1 MTSTIKE
8 ISDSQITEVA
18 DQAYADY
25 RDDFINNFEVQ
36 LKQSIEIADKQF
48 KTGECITLDE
58 FESKLDTLK

>member
-1 MTSTIKE
+1 MTSTLQV
-8 ISDSQITEVA
+8 ISDSQITGVA

-25 RDDFINNFEVQ
+25 KDDFIHNFEVQ

-48 KTGECITLDE
+48 KSGEYMTLDE

>member
-18 DQAYADY
+18 EQAYADY

>member
-18 DQAYADY
+18 EQAYADY
-25 RDDFINNFEVQ
+25 RDDFIHNFEVQ

>member
-48 KTGECITLDE
+48 KTGECMTLDE